1 MYMGVV
7 FLDGEVKEKRR
18 DRVEWEKEKRRG
30 FENRL
35 NGSFSRVQT
44 YKRRKG
50 VGPGLDSDLLA
61 LPAYAVTEPAH
72 AGYI

>member
-18 DRVEWEKEKRRG
+18 ERVEWEKEKRRG

-35 NGSFSRVQT
+35 NGGFSRVQT
-44 YKRRKG
+44 YKRRNG
-50 VGPGLDSDLLA
+50 VGPNLDSDLLA
-61 LPAYAVTEPAH
+61 LPAYTITEPAH